1 MFLFAL
7 QIKRKMKRILF
18 GLLVMLTTISYAQAV
33 GVVSGKILD
42 GELYDEPLL
51 MATVSLQDTD
61 LAAQTN
67 FNGNFEITN
76 VTPGS
81 YILEIRFLGY
91 ESTTMP
97 IEVKADE
104 KIEIYQSV
112 KAKALPLQL
121 VSESTD
127 KEVIGELTS
136 NPSTFKLQK

>member
-1 MFLFAL
+1 M
-7 QIKRKMKRILF
+7 
-18 GLLVMLTTISYAQAV
+18 
-33 GVVSGKILD
+33 D

-51 MATVSLQDTD
+51 MATVSLQNTD
-61 LAAQTN
+61 LTTQTN
-67 FNGNFEITN
+67 FNGNFEITD

-91 ESTTMP
+91 ESTTLP

-121 VSESTD
+121 ISESTD
-127 KEVIGELTS
+127 NKIVGELTS
-136 NPSTFKLQK
+136 ESSNSKIQK